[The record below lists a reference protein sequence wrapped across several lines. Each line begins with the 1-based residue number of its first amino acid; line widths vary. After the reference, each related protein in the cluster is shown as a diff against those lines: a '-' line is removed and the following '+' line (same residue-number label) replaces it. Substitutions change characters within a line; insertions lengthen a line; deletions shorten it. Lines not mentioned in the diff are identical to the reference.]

1 MPFCPGCRQEY
12 ESFAKRC
19 PDCQKDLVATLTD
32 KVEKPPTSVVVA
44 VDRTAADRILARLRA
59 LRVPCMEDPGE
70 DPLSVQLPDGAVA
83 ILVPEPVAKTTIDLL
98 GRTPGL
104 RPELTSLP
112 AALENEADEDAEEVA
127 CVLFHAAD
135 TSAATPAA
143 PVASAPVGDVLR
155 EPSGEILRRG
165 DAALDE
171 LTALALSRE
180 DRIAAAAIFKLRGL
194 GDVGLRRLA
203 ALVAPLAKNG
213 SEPLLYA
220 VLKEVKSR
228 VTDAGAFSACADL
241 ANDRSASGESRRLA
255 LHALGQLGIP
265 ALHARIV
272 PLLDDPDAQIREE
285 ADEAL
290 CSLADDDL
298 GFDPGMSPTDRQ
310 RVMGE
315 WRRLFADR
323 LS

>member
-127 CVLFHAAD
+127 CLHVRAIQVHGIL
-135 TSAATPAA
+135 
-143 PVASAPVGDVLR
+143 LR
-155 EPSGEILRRG
+155 
-165 DAALDE
+165 
-171 LTALALSRE
+171 
-180 DRIAAAAIFKLRGL
+180 
-194 GDVGLRRLA
+194 
-203 ALVAPLAKNG
+203 N
-213 SEPLLYA
+213 
-220 VLKEVKSR
+220 
-228 VTDAGAFSACADL
+228 
-241 ANDRSASGESRRLA
+241 
-255 LHALGQLGIP
+255 
-265 ALHARIV
+265 
-272 PLLDDPDAQIREE
+272 E
-285 ADEAL
+285 A
-290 CSLADDDL
+290 
-298 GFDPGMSPTDRQ
+298 
-310 RVMGE
+310 
-315 WRRLFADR
+315 
-323 LS
+323 